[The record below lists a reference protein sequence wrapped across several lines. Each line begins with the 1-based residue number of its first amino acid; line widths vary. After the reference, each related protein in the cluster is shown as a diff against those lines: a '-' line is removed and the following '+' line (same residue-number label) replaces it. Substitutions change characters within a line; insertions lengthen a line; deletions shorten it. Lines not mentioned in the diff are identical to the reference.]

1 MPINPSA
8 QSPAEKRVLLLPPTR
23 RDAEALYKVLSGV
36 AIECTICPDID
47 ALCAEIEVGA
57 GVVLISEE
65 ALASDAAPLIACVR
79 EQPVW
84 SDLPVVVL
92 SHARAETPK
101 LSPLLVSLG
110 NVSVLERPIRITTL
124 LSIIRSSLRA
134 RERQY
139 QVRRHLVEQKQA
151 AHELRE
157 REERLRLAVQTGKL
171 GVWELDLKTDEMSCS
186 PVCKGMFGR
195 GAADAFSYDDLWAA
209 THPEDAQRVRQ
220 TIGDALRDGSEYDV
234 EYRNVWPDGSVHWV
248 LARGH
253 AEYTPDGTPLRL
265 IAITLD
271 ITDRKLAEE
280 QRSAMLAAERAA
292 RTEAERAGQ
301 MKDEFLATL
310 GHELRTPLNAI
321 VGWAQI
327 LRHNPSNAEEVVEG
341 IEVIERNARA
351 QTQIIEDLLDM
362 SRIISGKVRLDV
374 RNVDLPSVI
383 GSAVATVRHAA
394 DARGV
399 HLQMTLDP
407 TGAVVHGDA
416 SRLQQIF
423 WNLISNAVKF
433 SPRGA
438 RVQIVLERVATHIE
452 VRVVDT
458 GEGIAPE
465 FLPHVF
471 ERFRQADSSTTRRH
485 GGLGLGLAIVKQLVE
500 LHGGSVSARSGGLG
514 EGATFTVTLPVS
526 AVNVEP
532 GPKEPALEPPR
543 RPHAAEMDENR
554 ANPLV
559 TLGGLKV
566 LVVDDEPDARAV
578 VRRLLE
584 DCEAVVVT
592 AGSAA
597 EAYETFRQER
607 PQVLVSDIGMPG
619 EDGYELVSRIRKLD
633 AAEGGRVPAI
643 ALTAYARS
651 QDRAQALS
659 AGFQSHI
666 SKPVDPSELIA
677 TVAGLAGA
685 GAGGDGS
692 PTPQATF

>member
-8 QSPAEKRVLLLPPTR
+8 QTPAEKRVLLLPPTR
-23 RDAEALYKVLSGV
+23 RDAEALHKVLSGV
-36 AIECTICPDID
+36 GIECTVCPDMD
-47 ALCAEIEVGA
+47 VLCAQIEVGA
-57 GVVLISEE
+57 GMVLVSEE
-65 ALASDAAPLIACVR
+65 ALAADATPLVACVK

-92 SHARAETPK
+92 SHARAELPK

-139 QVRRHLVEQKQA
+139 QVRRYLVEQKKA

-171 GVWELDLKTDEMSCS
+171 GVWELDLKTDEMSSS
-186 PVCKGMFGR
+186 PVCKAMFGR
-195 GAADAFSYDDLWAA
+195 GAEEPFSYDDLWAA
-209 THPEDAQRVRQ
+209 THTEDEARVRRE
-220 TIGDALRDGSEYDV
+220 IADALEEGGEYDV
-234 EYRNVWPDGSVHWV
+234 EYRNVWPDGSVHWI

-253 AEYTPDGTPLRL
+253 AEYATDGTPVRL
-265 IAITLD
+265 LAITLD
-271 ITDRKLAEE
+271 ITDRKHAEE
-280 QRSAMLAAERAA
+280 QRLAVLAAERAA
-292 RTEAERAGQ
+292 RAEAERAGQ

-327 LRHNPSNAEEVVEG
+327 LKSNPSNEVDVIEG

-374 RNVDLPSVI
+374 RRVDLPAVI
-383 GSAVATVRHAA
+383 EAAVETVRHAA
-394 DARGV
+394 DAKGV
-399 HLQMTLDP
+399 RLQTVLDSMTD
-407 TGAVVHGDA
+407 GVQGDA
-416 SRLQQIF
+416 NRLQQIF

-438 RVQIVLERVATHIE
+438 RVQIVLERVASHVE
-452 VRVVDT
+452 VRVLDT
-458 GEGIAPE
+458 GEGIAAE

-500 LHGGSVSARSGGLG
+500 LHGGSVTATSAGVGK
-514 EGATFTVTLPVS
+514 GATFTVMLPISAVGAGRAPEEVS
-526 AVNVEP
+526 AEGRWRVE
-532 GPKEPALEPPR
+532 EPVTWAPEDR
-543 RPHAAEMDENR
+543 RP
-554 ANPLV
+554 LV
-559 TLGGLKV
+559 ALGGLKV

-584 DCEAVVVT
+584 DCEATVVT

-597 EAYETFRQER
+597 EAFEAFRQDR

-619 EDGYELVSRIRKLD
+619 EDGLALVSRIRKLE
-633 AAEGGRVPAI
+633 ASEGGQVPAI

-666 SKPVDPSELIA
+666 VKPVDPNELIA
-677 TVAGLAGA
+677 TVANLAGVRV
-685 GAGGDGS
+685 GE
-692 PTPQATF
+692 